1 MSEELKKE
9 KALKKAEVSKKAAE
23 PELPDLEG
31 ARWYDEPKEKIFR
44 RLKSD
49 PEYGLSDADAK
60 VRLGFYGK
68 NKYFKTE
75 RMSVGKYLSSMRP
88 EPLTWLFLCVAIL
101 YGVFVS
107 VPAAVF
113 ITVAIAL
120 GYFVLFI
127 TGLRAVRIL
136 ESSSQ
141 TAMPTVAVIRGGRRV
156 VISQEQ
162 IVPGDVF
169 ELEVGD
175 LVPADARLIE
185 SDGLVTFEYG
195 VTEAMGDVHKDASFA
210 SFRNL
215 RPGAC
220 KNLVE
225 IRKLD
230 LDASLSLSHSEKA
243 LQVALKTCGETLTL
257 SKKDMNVAV
266 ALDGFKEGEAYGLSL
281 KNLRKQIMNSIFAAD
296 SGTDYEIDMDTINQ
310 ICDVVETFTEPKEVS
325 KEYERAYAFLTKM
338 FEKSEMA
345 KDAQISYSKLEVLGE
360 ERSGRSQT
368 LTINQYYLVSLL
380 EDYAEAFDN
389 LKGKDLEA
397 VEYVLEDIEEA
408 FSPEESINVD
418 DVAEMLEE
426 AAEALEQLEGLD
438 DVEITYSVCYVEKY
452 LSAVVLGVECKVD
465 EADVDIEGTI
475 TVDFGEKPHKTRETI
490 INVDLE
496 GKVEGESAEIVA
508 EVTLDSEKD
517 GDVITYSAE
526 LDVEMAIPT
535 LGEEN
540 PFNGTVLSGKVEMVL
555 DAGKEKAVITAS
567 YDRNEETVDLFTM
580 EFEYSDSKDKL
591 SITPRKLK
599 LAGEEFETR
608 IDVTVSLYR
617 EPDKIKAN
625 KYTNV
630 L

>member
-1 MSEELKKE
+1 MKGRYFMNTTTGLAAAFSLKTILT
-9 KALKKAEVSKKAAE
+9 AV
-23 PELPDLEG
+23 
-31 ARWYDEPKEKIFR
+31 I
-44 RLKSD
+44 
-49 PEYGLSDADAK
+49 
-60 VRLGFYGK
+60 
-68 NKYFKTE
+68 
-75 RMSVGKYLSSMRP
+75 SVGVAAVVTVGGYAVASNYILFPEFGEALENTLEAKT
-88 EPLTWLFLCVAIL
+88 EPLTEFDTKKFAEE
-101 YGVFVS
+101 GK
-107 VPAAVF
+107 
-113 ITVAIAL
+113 T
-120 GYFVLFI
+120 
-127 TGLRAVRIL
+127 
-136 ESSSQ
+136 
-141 TAMPTVAVIRGGRRV
+141 
-156 VISQEQ
+156 
-162 IVPGDVF
+162 
-169 ELEVGD
+169 EV
-175 LVPADARLIE
+175 
-185 SDGLVTFEYG
+185 
-195 VTEAMGDVHKDASFA
+195 K
-210 SFRNL
+210 
-215 RPGAC
+215 
-220 KNLVE
+220 VE
-225 IRKLD
+225 IPKLD

-296 SGTDYEIDMDTINQ
+296 SGTDYEIDMGTINQ

-325 KEYERAYAFLTKM
+325 EEYERAYAFLTKV

-345 KDAQISYSKLEVLGE
+345 KEAQISYSKLEVLGE

-418 DVAEMLEE
+418 DVAEKFEE

-555 DAGKEKAVITAS
+555 DAGKEEAVITAS

-591 SITPRKLK
+591 SVTPKKVTAL
-599 LAGEEFETR
+599 GEEFE
-608 IDVTVSLYR
+608 IPVDVTVSLYR

-630 L
+630 LEMSEKEFEKLGEDLEKYLEELEQDIEDWLSALDDLEGAIDDLENIAGIGGSANEDVLVPDFDSHYGIGY